1 MNDSLKPSTPAI
13 RVSVSQVKKYK
24 RCARS
29 WWYKYGPLG
38 IKPPAPPAAGLGSA
52 VHHILEDYLLQG
64 TEPPATKAGRIASC
78 GLDKLPNP
86 DELEIEKSI
95 TLPLAENSK
104 ILCRI
109 DMLGKDRPYVG
120 DHKTTSDFKWA
131 KTRGELNTDVQLLT
145 YAYAAYHESQPA
157 EVDAELI
164 YYRTRGLP
172 VSMSVSTVLKW
183 EDIEKNWALMG
194 EIAEE
199 MAPKKLDP
207 TGDTCAPNTGA
218 CNDFGGCF
226 FAGECPFSPR
236 NRKNSDSGLAKVTS
250 RDNNRGA
257 SDDAKTKTKTKKGKL
272 KMSKKSKDIQAAFGI
287 LSPDAVSSAAL
298 KQTTRSLIEAKAKAK
313 KADPKAEAVEKLI
326 EMLNLFG
333 GKIPGET
340 VMSFLKT
347 KGIDEKHWRD
357 VLEAAGAEI
366 DSEGNIMQPTKE
378 TTPKASPKGAEIFA
392 PKRCTVDTLKQVAHD
407 MRKKIVDAGGM
418 AESDVREK
426 FEAEIA
432 PSTPTASRWN
442 RFVSFMELENDGGW
456 FKEGNP
462 EGYTVIVPESE
473 KSGAELDREAY
484 EVKTGKP
491 APAPD
496 DERGTVKEKIAHFK
510 TAHFSPLHLREIR
523 GQFIE
528 MSRGGTAEGI
538 RGEYYKNAPDTYFQ
552 SVCDGMGWNWE
563 KKAEIAPR
571 EVVSQVNALAGHLIV
586 MVDAL
591 FGAGSPSN
599 AISFNLWV
607 APYIAAVEDLPAA
620 QGRDFYTLDADYAKG
635 SKFLC
640 GVLAAAFKQDKPEG
654 LILADSGNGT
664 FRSVL
669 PILEQAGAVV
679 IYGRR

>member
-1 MNDSLKPSTPAI
+1 MNNTPKPNTPSI
-13 RVSVSQVKKYK
+13 RVSVSQIRKYK

-29 WWYKYGPLG
+29 WWYQYGPLG
-38 IKPPAPPAAGLGSA
+38 IKPPANKSASLGSA
-52 VHHILEDYLLQG
+52 VHHILEGYLLEG
-64 TEPPATKAGRIASC
+64 TEPPATKAGRIAAC

-172 VSMSVSTVLKW
+172 VSMSVSTILKW

-236 NRKNSDSGLAKVTS
+236 NRKNLDPGLDKVTS
-250 RDNNRGA
+250 RDNNVRA
-257 SDDAKTKTKTKKGKL
+257 LDDAKTKTKKEKR

-287 LSPDAVSSAAL
+287 LSPDAAEPQ
-298 KQTTRSLIEAKAKAK
+298 KPEPK
-313 KADPKAEAVEKLI
+313 KADPKAEAVEKLV

-347 KGIDEKHWRD
+347 KGIDEEHWRD
-357 VLEAAGAEI
+357 VLTGAGAEI
-366 DSEGNIMQPTKE
+366 DSEGNISMQTTTEE
-378 TTPKASPKGAEIFA
+378 TTPKAPKGAEIFA
-392 PKRCTVDTLKQVAHD
+392 PKRCTVDTLKQVAYE
-407 MRKKIVDAGGM
+407 MKTKIIDAGGM
-418 AESDVREK
+418 AESDVK
-426 FEAEIA
+426 AFFAQAIA
-432 PSTPTASRWN
+432 PSTPTPSRWR
-442 RFVSFMELENDGGW
+442 RFVSFMELENEGGW
-456 FKEGNP
+456 FKDGNP
-462 EGYTVIVPESE
+462 EGYTVDPEE
-473 KSGAELDREAY
+473 KSGAQLDREAY
-484 EVKTGKP
+484 EAKTGKP
-491 APAPD
+491 APVEAAP
-496 DERGTVKEKIAHFK
+496 
-510 TAHFSPLHLREIR
+510 
-523 GQFIE
+523 
-528 MSRGGTAEGI
+528 
-538 RGEYYKNAPDTYFQ
+538 AP
-552 SVCDGMGWNWE
+552 
-563 KKAEIAPR
+563 KKAELA
-571 EVVSQVNALAGHLIV
+571 EVNALAGRLIV

-591 FGAGSPSN
+591 FGANGPSN

-607 APYIAAVEDLPAA
+607 APYIAAVESLPAA

-669 PILEQAGAVV
+669 PVLEQAGAVV

>member
-29 WWYKYGPLG
+29 WWYQYGPLG
-38 IKPPAPPAAGLGSA
+38 IKPPAPPAASLGSA

-109 DMLGKDRPYVG
+109 DMLGKNHPYVG

-199 MAPKKLDP
+199 MAPKKIDP
-207 TGDTCAPNTGA
+207 TGEACDPNTGA

-250 RDNNRGA
+250 CDNNRGA
-257 SDDAKTKTKTKKGKL
+257 SDDAKTKTKKGKL

-313 KADPKAEAVEKLI
+313 AKKADPKAEAVEKLV

-366 DSEGNIMQPTKE
+366 DNEGNISMQPTKE

-491 APAPD
+491 APA
-496 DERGTVKEKIAHFK
+496 
-510 TAHFSPLHLREIR
+510 
-523 GQFIE
+523 
-528 MSRGGTAEGI
+528 
-538 RGEYYKNAPDTYFQ
+538 
-552 SVCDGMGWNWE
+552 
-563 KKAEIAPR
+563 APR

-607 APYIAAVEDLPAA
+607 APYIAAVESLPAA

-669 PILEQAGAVV
+669 PILELAGAVV